1 VGRKARR
8 FRFVARSLKLATCPL
23 TPSVRACRAFQE
35 HIGNRTMTKS
45 TKKTQTESRP
55 PVDALQY
62 EKLALSAFGACDR
75 QIRQLETLINLAAS
89 ITRCPATTVEERR
102 RERNLLEHL
111 LYTVEQYQQEIEC
124 DRDLYQ
130 VIALD
135 AKGVAHSRITAKLAA
150 QLLSDAAE
158 GGREAGEAA
167 AEAEV
172 SPDKAATRKRER
184 VRTACARA
192 NEQEV
197 AVKH

>member
-1 VGRKARR
+1 MSR
-8 FRFVARSLKLATCPL
+8 P
-23 TPSVRACRAFQE
+23 
-35 HIGNRTMTKS
+35 
-45 TKKTQTESRP
+45 TKKNQNASRP

-89 ITRCPATTVEERR
+89 ITRCPATTLEERR
-102 RERNLLEHL
+102 SERNLLEHL
-111 LYTVEQYQQEIEC
+111 LYTVEQYQQEVEG

-150 QLLSDAAE
+150 DLLSEAAQV
-158 GGREAGEAA
+158 GREAGEAV
-167 AEAEV
+167 AEA
-172 SPDKAATRKRER
+172 KASAQAAADNKAVTRKQER
-184 VRTACARA
+184 VKTAARA
-192 NEQEV
+192 RADAQQA

>member
-1 VGRKARR
+1 
-8 FRFVARSLKLATCPL
+8 
-23 TPSVRACRAFQE
+23 
-35 HIGNRTMTKS
+35 MTKT
-45 TKKTQTESRP
+45 TKKTQTASRP

-75 QIRQLETLINLAAS
+75 QIRQLRTLIDLAAS

-111 LYTVEQYQQEIEC
+111 LYTVEQYQQEVEC

-135 AKGVAHSRITAKLAA
+135 AKGVVHSRITAKLATK
-150 QLLSDAAE
+150 LLSDAAE
-158 GGREAGEAA
+158 AGREAGEAA
-167 AEAEV
+167 AEAEAA
-172 SPDKAATRKRER
+172 SDKAATRKRER
-184 VRTACARA
+184 VKTAVCARA
-192 NEQEV
+192 DAQQT